1 MKYPDDF
8 IARVKAVYK
17 AQTIHNLC
25 DEHSPFLGAVLCDM
39 QGDKI
44 APETILHCD
53 DLSIL
58 KAIARHELERTAVWL
73 EWQETDIAK
82 LYGYGKAQ

>member
-1 MKYPDDF
+1 
-8 IARVKAVYK
+8 VVYN
-17 AQTIHNLC
+17 AQTIHALS
-25 DEHSPFLGAVLCDM
+25 DDHSHWLGAVLCDM
-39 QGDKI
+39 QGVKI